1 MAIKL
6 LHTGDLHLD
15 APFLFLGEKGQAQ
28 RQQLLATLNKIV
40 EIAIDENVDLF
51 LISGDLFASNN
62 PSCNTIDHVVD
73 AFKNL
78 EQANIPVCL
87 ISGCCDSYGPQ
98 SIYRLYDFREACPN
112 LTIFTDRLK
121 QKVFDNLEVTVHG
134 EAVIG
139 KGSPD
144 SPLRNLKAS
153 NKTKFN
159 IGLVHGT
166 VNGTQRNPNEKGVFD
181 LKEIKASKMDYIA
194 LGHHHAFT
202 NYSQDSVRA
211 CYCGAPEMLNP
222 DQNNSAHVAIVIIQP
237 SGEINIESKRVSQS
251 HFKSI
256 NIPLDSINSID
267 EIITIIKSKA
277 HKNVFLEVSLTG
289 LCGFDL
295 PINADALEK
304 DLDCY
309 FLKLKINDQSHPDL
323 EEIGVDEIPSN
334 TVMGQYVKM
343 MMEEL
348 NQASGQEKELDEK
361 ALKLGVNLL
370 RGQKISDDHKRN
382 SA

>member
-15 APFLFLGEKGQAQ
+15 APFLFLGEKGQIQ

-73 AFKNL
+73 AFKKL
-78 EQANIPVCL
+78 EQANIPICL
-87 ISGCCDSYGPQ
+87 IPGCGDSFGHQ
-98 SIYRLYDFREACPN
+98 SIYRLYDFKEACPN

-121 QKVFDNLEVTVHG
+121 QKAFDDLDLTVHG

-144 SPLRNLKAS
+144 SPLRNLRPS
-153 NKTKFN
+153 HKTKFN
-159 IGLVHGT
+159 IAMIHGT
-166 VNGTQRNPNEKGVFD
+166 VNGIQKNPNEKDIFN

-194 LGHHHAFT
+194 LGHHHIFT

-211 CYCGAPEMLNP
+211 CYCGAPEMISP
-222 DQNNSAHVAIVIIQP
+222 DQNNSAHVAIVTIQS
-237 SGEINIESKRVSQS
+237 SGDINIESKRVSQS

-256 NIPLDSINSID
+256 TIPLDSINNID

-277 HKNVFLEVSLTG
+277 HRNVFLEVHLAG

-295 PINADALEK
+295 SLNVESLEK
-304 DLDCY
+304 DLDSY
-309 FLKLKINDQSHPDL
+309 FLRLKIIDESHPDL
-323 EEIGVDEIPSN
+323 EEIQINELPSN

-348 NQASGQEKELDEK
+348 NKATGQEKDLAEK

-370 RGQKISDDHKRN
+370 RGQKITDDHQRN